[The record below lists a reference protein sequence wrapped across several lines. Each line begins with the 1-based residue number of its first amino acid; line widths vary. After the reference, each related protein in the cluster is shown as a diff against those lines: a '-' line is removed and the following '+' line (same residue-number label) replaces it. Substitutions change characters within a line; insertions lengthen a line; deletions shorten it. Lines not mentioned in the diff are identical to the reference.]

1 NTDLQLLDVLP
12 ISLQRT
18 YRPNDTVSRSFGIG
32 ASHVFDLFLV
42 GTTFPYTYQE
52 LILPDGARVHY
63 DRISTGTSYSDA
75 VYEHTASGT
84 AYYKS
89 RISWNG
95 NGWNLDLKDGSR
107 MTFPESFAVSR
118 PQQAAAARI
127 QDRYGN
133 AITLT
138 RNSYR
143 DLAQITSPNGRWI
156 AFTYDTS
163 HRVTQARDNLDRL
176 VQ

>member
-1 NTDLQLLDVLP
+1 MNRTPGPALGGKGTGGDPVDLGIGLFILTNTDLQLPDVLP

-118 PQQAAAARI
+118 PQQAAAAR
-127 QDRYGN
+127 
-133 AITLT
+133 
-138 RNSYR
+138 
-143 DLAQITSPNGRWI
+143 
-156 AFTYDTS
+156 
-163 HRVTQARDNLDRL
+163 
-176 VQ
+176 